1 MCPNYP
7 PLQSAEQR
15 RRAVLWALRVA
26 RQTALDPNKQE
37 RRLLARFILG
47 QLTLDE
53 VLQRLE
59 QSS

>member
-1 MCPNYP
+1 M
-7 PLQSAEQR
+7 QSAEQR